1 MRNLKIIFF
10 WIICSIILANNA
22 NSMENKILFKV
33 NNEIITSMDIFTEL
47 KYLDTINEKFKNT
60 KKQQAFEIAKKS
72 LIREKIKEIQL
83 KKVFKTIKIQ
93 DHFLDNLIM
102 NYFKENQ
109 FESISDFESY
119 FNLIGINPNIIKK
132 KITIEALWNRLIYKK
147 YNQNVKIDRQA
158 IVNDLKKNNKQKEFL
173 LYEILFNV
181 DKNEKLK
188 EKFNQIIDKINE
200 TNFSE
205 TAQTYSLSDT
215 ANKGGEI
222 GWIKN
227 SSMSKKI
234 RNELQDI
241 IVGDYSEPI
250 VVPGG
255 FLILKIEDTREV
267 DNNFDLNKEI
277 ETIIIEKT
285 NNQLNQY
292 SIIFFNKVKKDI
304 TINEL

>member
-234 RNELQDI
+234 RNELQDS
-241 IVGDYSEPI
+241 IVGDYSEPR

>member
-1 MRNLKIIFF
+1 MKIRIY
-10 WIICSIILANNA
+10 IIILIIQLTFFNNIA
-22 NSMENKILFKV
+22 KSNENKILIKI
-33 NNEIITSMDIFTEL
+33 NNEIITTLDLLNEI
-47 KYLDTINEKFKNT
+47 KYLKTLNADFKEFDQN
-60 KKQQAFEIAKKS
+60 KIYEISKNS
-72 LIREKIKEIQL
+72 LIREKIKEIELL
-83 KKVFKTIKIQ
+83 KFYKSIKVNDEYIDRTINKLFVNTDFKNIN
-93 DHFLDNLIM
+93 DFL
-102 NYFKENQ
+102 NYLNKENIKLD
-109 FESISDFESY
+109 E
-119 FNLIGINPNIIKK
+119 IKK
-132 KITIEALWNRLIYKK
+132 KITIELMWNDLIVSKFLK
-147 YNQNVKIDRQA
+147 DIKIDKQK
-158 IVNDLKKNNKQKEFL
+158 IKEDIIKNNKQKEFL

-181 DKNEKLK
+181 NKNEKFK

-227 SSMSKKI
+227 SSISKKI
-234 RNELQDI
+234 KNELQNI
-241 IVGDYSEPI
+241 MVGEYSGPI

>member
-72 LIREKIKEIQL
+72 LIREKIKEIEL